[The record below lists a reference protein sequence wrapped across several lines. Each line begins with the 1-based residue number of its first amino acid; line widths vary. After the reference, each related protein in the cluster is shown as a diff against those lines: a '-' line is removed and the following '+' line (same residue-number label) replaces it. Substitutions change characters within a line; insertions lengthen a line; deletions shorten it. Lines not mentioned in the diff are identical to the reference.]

1 MSNEKIEVVF
11 CTPAGPVCI
20 LFGDAGD
27 PVDFDGSPAA
37 VFLMRDKMQEIVS
50 GDGYSVTDSTVQ
62 PGDLLQCEDSVN
74 GFFLISSNVGLAGR
88 VANDA
93 PAAIFDSV
101 GDDVVA
107 SLRAQIAASDDVMR
121 GLDLARQILA
131 SRSGGAT
138 ELDTDYVYRGETI
151 RPMREGDRWRWSVP
165 ANDGPVMHDS
175 RAEAEAAVDA
185 KVSAAR
191 QLTPGDATAYRYAL
205 VDRPAS
211 FETLP
216 KDLRYT
222 LLPRPDVGRVSVL
235 ARHGILVTAREL
247 TVAEASAAGAIKIP
261 SEADTRAV
269 AEEAARG
276 MSEYASSYLEA
287 FDGGDRGP
295 VDGFVQNLLAKER
308 HANTLHEFEPV
319 ADLAVQILK
328 RQIAAGGITAEA
340 GNDAWM
346 DLDRAK
352 AMLDGANS
360 VELMARDVPG
370 IIGPKVERLE
380 AMKEGWPADA
390 LGAFPEGLLSASKS
404 LMARWHELRKDGP
417 QGEMGRGEANQ
428 YLRDHKGLDDA
439 AITAI
444 LAKPT
449 SVQRSTGLKIDIP
462 RYTVEYLNAAAAAA
476 TDPKSAQRTA
486 DIAVL
491 QSVIDGTADMYDVD
505 LMERLAQIV
514 EAYAEDAEVQALAA
528 QAGEICTKFMLDM
541 IDQLTKR

>member
-1 MSNEKIEVVF
+1 MSDEEIEVVF
-11 CTPAGPVCI
+11 STPAGPVCI
-20 LFGDAGD
+20 SFGDAGD
-27 PVDFDGSPAA
+27 PVEFNGSPAA
-37 VFLMRDKMQEIVS
+37 VFLMKDKMQEIVS

-74 GFFLISSNVGLAGR
+74 GFFLISSNVRLAGR

-107 SLRAQIAASDDVMR
+107 SLRAQLAASDDVMR

-151 RPMREGDRWRWSVP
+151 RPMRDGDRWRWSVP
-165 ANDGPVMHDS
+165 ANDGAALHDS
-175 RAEAEAAVDA
+175 RAEAEASVDA
-185 KVSAAR
+185 KVSAAQR
-191 QLTPGDATAYRYAL
+191 LAPGDAVTYRYAL

-211 FETLP
+211 FDTLP

-222 LLPRPDVGRVSVL
+222 LLPRPDVGRVSVV
-235 ARHGILVTAREL
+235 ARHGILVAAREL

-261 SEADTRAV
+261 SEVDTRAV

-287 FDGGDRGP
+287 FDGGDRSI
-295 VDGFVQNLLAKER
+295 VDGFIKNLLAKER
-308 HANTLHEFEPV
+308 HANTLHEVAPV

-328 RQIAAGGITAEA
+328 RRIAAGGITAED
-340 GNDAWM
+340 GKGAWM

-352 AMLDGANS
+352 SMLDGSNS

-380 AMKEGWPADA
+380 AMQGEWPAAD
-390 LGAFPEGLLSASKS
+390 LGAFPEGLLSASKA
-404 LMARWHELRKDGP
+404 LIARWHKLHKDGP
-417 QGEMGRGEANQ
+417 QGEMGRGEAQQ
-428 YLRDHKGLDDA
+428 YLRGHKGLDDT
-439 AITAI
+439 AIVAI

-449 SVQRSTGLKIDIP
+449 SVRRSTTLQIDIP

-476 TDPKSAQRTA
+476 ADPKSAQRAA

-491 QSVIDGTADMYDVD
+491 QSVIDGTADMHDVD

-514 EAYAEDAEVQALAA
+514 EAYAEDAEVQVLAE